1 MRRTLVLLALLVA
14 STAAGCG
21 GGGSGAPP
29 KSFADA
35 LPDPFP
41 PGQIGPL
48 HERGF
53 TTAVPS
59 GWNARVV
66 RGDGM
71 RTHYLN
77 SGSGQANDFG
87 LAGMGQVGLT
97 IARERTQD
105 SSAAVALA
113 RIVGTPPNALGVKRT
128 QLPTD
133 TTLAGAEAA
142 TTQYTYTFEGVTYV
156 QSNLVAVTGGVTVFI
171 EVDAPPAQG
180 DQAGRT
186 LATVIRNWRWTTR
199 GGAVNS

>member
-1 MRRTLVLLALLVA
+1 MRRALVLLLVLLPSV
-14 STAAGCG
+14 AAGCG
-21 GGGSGAPP
+21 GGGSTSPP
-29 KSFADA
+29 KSFVQA

-41 PGQIGPL
+41 PGQVGPL

-71 RTHYLN
+71 RTHFLN
-77 SGSGQANDFG
+77 SGAGHANELG

-97 IARERTQD
+97 IARQRTQD

-113 RIVGTPPNALGVKRT
+113 RIVGTPPNAVGVKRT
-128 QLPTD
+128 EAPTD

-142 TTQYTYTFEGVTYV
+142 TTQYTYTVDGVTYV

-171 EVDAPPAQG
+171 EVDAPPAQ
-180 DQAGRT
+180 AGEAART
-186 LATVIRNWRWTTR
+186 FATVIRNWRWTTR
-199 GGAVNS
+199 GGAFNS